1 LAIARALL
9 KDPDILILD
18 EATSHLD
25 ATSEHLIQEALEVLL
40 KGRTSVIIA
49 HRLSTILNADLIVV
63 MDEGRVV
70 EVGRHAKLLQNQ
82 GLYADLFERQF
93 GDAIDQSEAAG
104 E

>member
-1 LAIARALL
+1 
-9 KDPDILILD
+9 